1 MSDVTRILDLVASG
15 DASAAKELLPLVY
28 DELRHL
34 AAAKLAHEKPGRTK
48 ADSLLSERR
57 GRVARGGWVTEN
69 GGKLTR

>member
-1 MSDVTRILDLVASG
+1 MTAEESEESRQSAFWGLVTG
-15 DASAAKELLPLVY
+15 
-28 DELRHL
+28 
-34 AAAKLAHEKPGRTK
+34 GRRGKK